1 MTTFR
6 KLMQDN
12 ADGVSLLSVDSSET
26 QTQTIQEAS
35 PFAVLSSKK
44 LNVDKESLQSKS
56 VDDELTEDEA
66 EYILAL
72 QASARSLAGGMERF
86 QQSVADMQSVMDGS
100 QNILNGYKDEAST
113 FYNSRV
119 SYTTYTDPDA

>member
-12 ADGVSLLSVDSSET
+12 ADGISLMSVDASET
-26 QTQTIQEAS
+26 RAQTIQEAS

-86 QQSVADMQSVMDGS
+86 QQAVADMKSVSDGS